1 MKARGSKEAERI
13 RLGIELMCVSQSYNY
28 IPSTLKWD
36 RIWIKGPEVSFSA
49 CQRNLIKTFQ
59 IEGMIAL
66 ITKMTAIFS
75 SDLLN
80 GQK

>member
-1 MKARGSKEAERI
+1 MNFGTSWYASEVF
-13 RLGIELMCVSQSYNY
+13 LPPL
-28 IPSTLKWD
+28 
-36 RIWIKGPEVSFSA
+36 VSFSSR
-49 CQRNLIKTFQ
+49 QRNLIKTFQ

-66 ITKMTAIFS
+66 ITKMNLIFS

>member
-1 MKARGSKEAERI
+1 MALKERVATHDTFCMKGNVPLKRYNHPTIIWNSKFVVKR
-13 RLGIELMCVSQSYNY
+13 
-28 IPSTLKWD
+28 PF
-36 RIWIKGPEVSFSA
+36 VSFSS

-66 ITKMTAIFS
+66 ITKMTLIFS